1 MFDSYT
7 PTYLKIKVMTVKV
20 RKDFRLAVKR
30 ALTGETNGRD
40 MISIVK
46 FQNRNMGEIHDVE
59 AATLVILQVAFN

>member
-1 MFDSYT
+1 
-7 PTYLKIKVMTVKV
+7 MTVKV
-20 RKDFRLAVKR
+20 RKDFILAVKR

-59 AATLVILQVAFN
+59 AATLVLLQVAFN